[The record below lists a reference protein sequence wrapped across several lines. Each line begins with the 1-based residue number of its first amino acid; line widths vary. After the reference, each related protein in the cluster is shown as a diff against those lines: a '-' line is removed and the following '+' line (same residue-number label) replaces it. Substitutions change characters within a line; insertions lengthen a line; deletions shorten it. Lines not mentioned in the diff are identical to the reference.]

1 MDRAQKAEQV
11 KDIRSRFDRMTSAV
25 FLDFT
30 GMTVEEVT
38 KLRDTFRAKGV
49 EYKVVKNTLVE
60 KALAD
65 QKYVGALSSALKGM
79 TGIAWSFEEPSM
91 AARLVKDI
99 GKENEKLKVKAGL
112 LEGEVLTPKAVEEQ
126 LATLPSKDEMRARF
140 LATLNAPAQHF
151 VMLLNAPARE
161 FVGVLDAKRRKDG
174 GD

>member
-1 MDRAQKAEQV
+1 MDRAQKTEQV

-38 KLRDTFRAKGV
+38 KLRDVFRAKGV

-65 QKYVGALSSALKGM
+65 QKYVGDLGTVLRGM

-91 AARLVKDI
+91 AARVLKDM
-99 GKENEKLKVKAGL
+99 GKENEKLKIKAGL
-112 LEGEVLTPKAVEEQ
+112 LDGQVLSAKAVEEQ

-161 FVGVLDAKRRKDG
+161 FVGVLAAKQRKDG
-174 GD
+174 G